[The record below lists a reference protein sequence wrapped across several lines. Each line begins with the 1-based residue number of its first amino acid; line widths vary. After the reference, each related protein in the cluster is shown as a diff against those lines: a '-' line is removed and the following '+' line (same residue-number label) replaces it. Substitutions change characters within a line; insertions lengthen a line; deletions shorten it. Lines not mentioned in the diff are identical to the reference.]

1 MPQSVPPMNV
11 EGHKPQTGALPVEAS
26 AAGMQSLA
34 LGPEWYVLHLP
45 ETDSTM
51 LRLRE
56 PDLSERGEEF
66 VLLTAGYQT
75 AGRGQRGT
83 HWEAA
88 AGQNLLFGIRLRPEA
103 ILPVRQFAL
112 SEAVALAVAESL
124 SPLVAGVSVKWPN
137 DIYVGDRKICGML
150 LEHEL
155 QGGRIRSTIIGVG
168 LNVNQ
173 RTFTSDA
180 PNPVSLRQL
189 LRHDTD
195 CGKLLAGIAGRFEQS
210 YRALLHGDYGGLHAR
225 YLSRLYRRGQW
236 AAYRDGDGAFE
247 GRILDVQPSG
257 MLRVERRGGGV
268 RTYAFKEVTYILPA
282 L

>member
-1 MPQSVPPMNV
+1 MKA
-11 EGHKPQTGALPVEAS
+11 EDHKQQTGAVPVAPQ
-26 AAGMQSLA
+26 AAGVPSLS
-34 LGPEWYVLHLP
+34 LGTEWYVLHLP

-56 PDLSERGEEF
+56 PDLSEREEEF

-103 ILPVRQFAL
+103 IPPVRQFAL
-112 SEAVALAVAESL
+112 SEATALAVADSL
-124 SPLVAGVSVKWPN
+124 SPLVPGVSVKWPN

-155 QGGRIRSTIIGVG
+155 QGGWIRSTIIGVG

-173 RTFTSDA
+173 RVFTSDA

-189 LRHDTD
+189 LGHDTD
-195 CGKLLAGIAGRFEQS
+195 CCSLLAGIARRFERS
-210 YRALLHGDYGGLHAR
+210 YRALVEGDYAGLHAR
-225 YLSRLYRRGQW
+225 YLSRLYRRGEW
-236 AAYRDGDGAFE
+236 AAYRDSDGAFE

-257 MLRVERRGGGV
+257 MLCVERRGGGV
-268 RTYAFKEVTYILPA
+268 RTYAFKEVAYILPS